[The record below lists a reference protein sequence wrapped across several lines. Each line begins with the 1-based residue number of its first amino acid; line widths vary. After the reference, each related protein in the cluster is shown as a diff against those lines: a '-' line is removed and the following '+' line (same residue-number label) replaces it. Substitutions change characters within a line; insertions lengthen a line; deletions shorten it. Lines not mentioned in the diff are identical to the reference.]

1 MATAQDSTLTST
13 LNRPI
18 SDPFAAVEGIN
29 RAPNLLARGRMAREM
44 EPSALRQQ
52 SQAAKNLRTAEA
64 EAQRAQITKE
74 EEIEKRNL
82 ESIER
87 AQTQR
92 QASMGQ
98 QPERTISAFR
108 PEKGLE
114 LAALTA
120 IFGAFAGRVSGQ
132 AAMKA
137 IEGISEG
144 YRLGQEDLYKREV
157 ANYEAEVAKY
167 KQKIEE
173 ASRIYEDSLK
183 LAQTKRGAEMVELKK
198 LAPLL
203 QGSVIAAHADVGD
216 TNSVFNVLQDA
227 KKLGNQA
234 ELKMFEAGITKA
246 TQGPSLTEVV
256 DPQDPTRMLRVD
268 ARIYKGGTLGSVG
281 VFGISGKVPASEAA
295 ASQKK
300 EGQRRFEVLL
310 GSLEKIYTD
319 LRDKGAITD
328 TQASVAQNFGAY
340 LATTAP
346 VQIAQRAYGGT
357 SQELRDRIQAQ
368 RANLIQ
374 AIMAATGMSA
384 RSLDSNKELDFY
396 LSAATDPTKSFQANI
411 EGIRVLRQM
420 YGKMKD
426 NVDSEQVQE
435 AAISTFGAYEPQ
447 KFAYSLTPDNKV
459 IRSPLTDSMSGAGQG
474 QQVSDQDRAA
484 LEWLRQNPNDP
495 RAPQIRE
502 RLQAKGVQ

>member
-13 LNRPI
+13 LNRPV
-18 SDPFAAVEGIN
+18 DPFSLVGQLNRTPGIRQRGEQAVQ
-29 RAPNLLARGRMAREM
+29 M
-44 EPSALRQQ
+44 EEDVLRQQ
-52 SQAAKNLRTAEA
+52 SQAAEQLKRAEA
-64 EAQRAQITKE
+64 EARKAQITKE
-74 EEIEKRNL
+74 ESVEKDYLRGM
-82 ESIER
+82 EA
-87 AQTQR
+87 AQAQR
-92 QASMGQ
+92 QAAMVQ
-98 QPERTISAFR
+98 QPERTITAFNA
-108 PEKGLE
+108 EKGLE

-120 IFGAFAGRVSGQ
+120 ILGGFAGKISGG
-132 AAMKA
+132 AGLKAM
-137 IEGISEG
+137 EGISQGFRE
-144 YRLGQEDLYKREV
+144 GQEDLYKREV

-167 KQKIEE
+167 KQKVEE
-173 ASRIYEDSLK
+173 AKMIYDDALK
-183 LAQTKRGAEMVELKK
+183 LEQAKRGAGLVELKK
-198 LAPLL
+198 LEPLL
-203 QGSVIAAHADVGD
+203 QDSVITAHVRNNDWVSTGKAIEAA
-216 TNSVFNVLQDA
+216 
-227 KKLGNQA
+227 
-234 ELKMFEAGITKA
+234 LKVRDQIEMKMIEAGITKA

-357 SQELRDRIQAQ
+357 SQELRDRIQAL
-368 RANLIQ
+368 RASLIQ
-374 AIMAATGMSA
+374 AIMASTGMSQ
-384 RSLDSNKELDFY
+384 RSLDSNKELEFY
-396 LSAATDPTKSFQANI
+396 LTAATDPTKSFQANI
-411 EGIRVLRQM
+411 EGMRVLRQM

>member
-18 SDPFAAVEGIN
+18 SDPFAAVERIN
-29 RAPNLLARGRMAREM
+29 RAPNLLARGRMATEM

-132 AAMKA
+132 AAMRA

-173 ASRIYEDSLK
+173 ASRIYEDALK

-234 ELKMFEAGITKA
+234 ELKMFEAGLKPRPTPVIQDQQLAQAGVPT
-246 TQGPSLTEVV
+246 SVV
-256 DPQDPTRMLRVD
+256 DPETSVPYLQKSPYRGMNAEAQQEIFKGERNKYEKFQKAAEEENKKATKTLRD
-268 ARIYKGGTLGSVG
+268 MSRAKSLLNKIETGGFFGLPLVG
-281 VFGISGKVPASEAA
+281 TPYQAVRAAYDKEISEFDTIAQNMVREAYVPG
-295 ASQKK
+295 
-300 EGQRRFEVLL
+300 EGQISNYERELFARSNIGL
-310 GSLEKIYTD
+310 G
-319 LRDKGAITD
+319 RPKGTNEA
-328 TQASVAQNFGAY
+328 
-340 LATTAP
+340 
-346 VQIAQRAYGGT
+346 
-357 SQELRDRIQAQ
+357 
-368 RANLIQ
+368 LIQ
-374 AIMAATGMSA
+374 AYEVAAKNTMERNQFFDLYFRTNKTINGADTLWSIYSETNPIFRVDKDDNIYLNPRRKSYQEFFA
-384 RSLDSNKELDFY
+384 NPVIDSSQTKDGSTYRLNY
-396 LSAATDPTKSFQANI
+396 NTLSWEKQ
-411 EGIRVLRQM
+411 
-420 YGKMKD
+420 
-426 NVDSEQVQE
+426 
-435 AAISTFGAYEPQ
+435 
-447 KFAYSLTPDNKV
+447 
-459 IRSPLTDSMSGAGQG
+459 
-474 QQVSDQDRAA
+474 
-484 LEWLRQNPNDP
+484 
-495 RAPQIRE
+495 
-502 RLQAKGVQ
+502 